1 VQCGVVEP
9 AAALQVGHAERNMV
23 QHSFLQFSGGVSI
36 QRPSGILFIGPGLLR
51 TDDQPP
57 AEHTLKCSIKCSG
70 GETGAALTGFA
81 PLVQFEREKVES

>member
-1 VQCGVVEP
+1 
-9 AAALQVGHAERNMV
+9 MV

-36 QRPSGILFIGPGLLR
+36 QRPSGILYIGPGLLR